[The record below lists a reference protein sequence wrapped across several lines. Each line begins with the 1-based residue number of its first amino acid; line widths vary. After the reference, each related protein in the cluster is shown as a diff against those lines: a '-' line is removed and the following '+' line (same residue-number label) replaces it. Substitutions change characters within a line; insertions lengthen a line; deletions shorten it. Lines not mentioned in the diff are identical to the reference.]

1 MEYTT
6 TFFAVYRQ
14 KKTLW
19 LRGLGERYNSMLL
32 KISWLTLKSL
42 GVQKYKPHR
51 WCLQIC
57 LLVLTLHMGPHR

>member
-19 LRGLGERYNSMLL
+19 LRGQGERYNSMLL
-32 KISWLTLKSL
+32 RISWLTLKSL
-42 GVQKYKPHR
+42 GVQKYKFPSQ
-51 WCLQIC
+51 CQ
-57 LLVLTLHMGPHR
+57 LLCPQG